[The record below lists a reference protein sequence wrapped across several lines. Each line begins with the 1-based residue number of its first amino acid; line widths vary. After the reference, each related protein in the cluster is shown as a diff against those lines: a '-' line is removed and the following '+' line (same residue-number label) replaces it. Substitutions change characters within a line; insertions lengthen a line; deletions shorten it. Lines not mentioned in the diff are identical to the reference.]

1 MSKSFSFELP
11 AGMTASGGDHS
22 PAPPLDLKALAG
34 VVYRRVWL
42 IAAGFMTTFGIIAF
56 VTFTQTPVY
65 KAETVVQLDTDQKN
79 VIDLGAIFSGLAGNT
94 AVIDTEVLVLGSKS
108 LLTRVAVKQKLV
120 EDPEF
125 NPSLLPP
132 KKGLLSPVKDFVRA
146 VTGAD
151 APEDPFAAMTT
162 EQKDAALLETAVGI
176 LSDKVSV
183 NRVGTTYLITVTAS
197 SESPETAARLADEIA
212 EQYRVQ
218 QLEEK
223 FEATRKATEWLS
235 ERVSGLREEVE
246 EKERRVESYRAESG
260 LLAAQGATL
269 TEQQIAYLT
278 TQKAT
283 LQVDLDR
290 ARARAESVRRQM
302 ASGAGADGISEV
314 LQSQVISDLKSQRA
328 IINRRV
334 SELETKLGPQH
345 PELISARNEAADIDR
360 QIDSEVSRIAGN
372 IENELRVAQAQISS
386 IQGEISRSTFELR
399 GNNQALVRLREL
411 ERDADTSRI
420 LLEEFLT
427 RSKQTGEQ
435 DALITADANILSRAS
450 VPESPSSPRKLL
462 NLIIGC
468 LLGAIIGG
476 GLALLTEIFDM
487 KISSAED
494 VERRL
499 GANPIGSIPLIRT
512 ASFLGL
518 FQTNPADYLVENP
531 LSAYAESIRYL
542 RAAIAFSD
550 LDSETKTVAI
560 CSSLPDEGKTSLTL
574 SLGRMS
580 AMSGSRTLVIDGDF
594 RRRQLTQT
602 AGLKPDIGFVE
613 HLFGAGQL
621 SDAIVKDSRTMLDIL
636 PLSQNGH
643 TPHDV
648 FGTRAFDDLLKRLRL
663 MYDLILIDTGPL
675 LLLAEARVVAGK
687 ADKTILIVRWRHS
700 ARSAARQS
708 LALLRTFK
716 ADLLGVTLNM
726 VDLNRRRHSSDPG
739 ATYKAY
745 SKYYQMDEKRS
756 LFTWLSA
763 KAASMTRAM
772 TRTRTRARSP
782 STGVEGAVAVD
793 VLLSR
798 VRGRTEPADR
808 ISAQPVAP
816 D

>member
-1 MSKSFSFELP
+1 MNP
-11 AGMTASGGDHS
+11 PGDDHTAS
-22 PAPPLDLKALAG
+22 APLDLKALVG
-34 VVYRRVWL
+34 IVYRRFWL
-42 IAAGFMTTFGIIAF
+42 ILTGFLTTFGIIAF
-56 VTFTQTPVY
+56 ITFTQTPLY
-65 KAETVVQLDTDQKN
+65 TAQTVVQLNTEERN
-79 VIDLGAIFSGLAGNT
+79 VIDLGAIFSGLGGAT
-94 AVIDTEVLVLGSKS
+94 AAIDTEVMVIGSKS
-108 LLTRVAVKQKLV
+108 LLTRVAEQQKLV

-125 NPSLLPP
+125 NPSLRPQ
-132 KKGLLSPVKDFVRA
+132 KQGLLSPVKGILRSL
-146 VTGAD
+146 TGANSK
-151 APEDPFAAMTT
+151 ADPLSVLTA
-162 EQKDAALLETAVGI
+162 EQRAIAQLDTAVEI
-176 LSDKVSV
+176 LRGKVAV
-183 NRVGTTYLITVTAS
+183 ARVGTTYLITVDVV
-197 SESPETAARLADEIA
+197 SESPESAARLADEIA
-212 EQYRVQ
+212 QQYRVQ

-246 EKERRVESYRAESG
+246 EKERRVENYRAESG

-290 ARARAESVRRQM
+290 ARARSESLRRQM

-314 LQSQVISDLKSQRA
+314 LGSQVISDLKTQRA
-328 IINRRV
+328 VINRRV
-334 SELETKLGPQH
+334 AELETKLGPQH

-360 QIDSEVSRIAGN
+360 QINAEVQRIAGN
-372 IENELRVAQAQISS
+372 IDNELRVAQSQIGS
-386 IQGEISRSTFELR
+386 IQGEISRSTGQLR

-435 DALITADANILSRAS
+435 DALITADANILSKAS
-450 VPESPSSPRKLL
+450 VPTAPSSPKTML
-462 NLIIGC
+462 NLIIAF

-476 GLALLTEIFDM
+476 GLALLTEMFDM
-487 KISSAED
+487 KVSSTED
-494 VERRL
+494 VERKL
-499 GANPIGSIPLIRT
+499 GATPIGSVPLIRT

-518 FQTNPADYLVENP
+518 TQTNPADFLVENP
-531 LSAYAESIRYL
+531 LSAFAESIRYL

-574 SLGRMS
+574 ALGRMS

-594 RRRQLTQT
+594 RRRQLTET

-621 SDAIVKDSRTMLDIL
+621 SEAIVKDRKTMLDIL

-648 FGTRAFDDLLKRLRL
+648 FGTRAFDDLLERLRS
-663 MYDLILIDTGPL
+663 MYDLIFIDTGPL
-675 LLLAEARVVAGK
+675 LLMAEARVVAGK
-687 ADKTILIVRWRHS
+687 ADKTILVVRWRHS
-700 ARSAARQS
+700 SRSAARQS
-708 LALLRTFK
+708 LNLLRNFK
-716 ADLLGVTLNM
+716 ADILGVTLNM
-726 VDLNRRRHSSDPG
+726 VDLNRSRHHRDPG

-745 SKYYQMDEKRS
+745 QKYYQMEAKPS
-756 LFTWLSA
+756 MFSWLGLS
-763 KAASMTRAM
+763 KGKTNPK
-772 TRTRTRARSP
+772 SP
-782 STGVEGAVAVD
+782 KGSVAVQ
-793 VLLSR
+793 VPPSKAT
-798 VRGRTEPADR
+798 GRNKFGTR
-808 ISAQPVAP
+808 ISAE
-816 D
+816 

>member
-1 MSKSFSFELP
+1 MSP
-11 AGMTASGGDHS
+11 AGDDHTS
-22 PAPPLDLKALAG
+22 SSPLDLKALVG
-34 VVYRRVWL
+34 IVYRRFWL
-42 IAAGFMTTFGIIAF
+42 ILTGFLATFGIIAYI
-56 VTFTQTPVY
+56 TFTQTPLY
-65 KAETVVQLDTDQKN
+65 TAQTVVQLDTQERN
-79 VIDLGAIFSGLAGNT
+79 VIDLGAIFSGLGGAT
-94 AVIDTEVLVLGSKS
+94 AAIDTEVMVIGSKS
-108 LLTRVAVKQKLV
+108 LLTRVADQQKLV

-125 NPSLLPP
+125 NPSLRPQ
-132 KKGLLSPVKDFVRA
+132 KSGLFTPVKGFLRSL
-146 VTGAD
+146 TGAKSK
-151 APEDPFAAMTT
+151 ADPLAVLTA
-162 EQKDAALLETAVGI
+162 EQKATAQLDTAVNI
-176 LSDKVSV
+176 LRGKVAV
-183 NRVGTTYLITVTAS
+183 ARVGTTYLITVDVV

-212 EQYRVQ
+212 QQYRVQ

-246 EKERRVESYRAESG
+246 EKERRVENYRAESG

-290 ARARAESVRRQM
+290 ARARSESLRRQM

-314 LQSQVISDLKSQRA
+314 LGSQVISDLKAQRA
-328 IINRRV
+328 VINRRV
-334 SELETKLGPQH
+334 AELETKLGPQH

-360 QIDSEVSRIAGN
+360 QINAEVQRIAGN
-372 IENELRVAQAQISS
+372 IDNELRVAQSQISS
-386 IQGEISRSTFELR
+386 IQGEISRSTGQLR

-435 DALITADANILSRAS
+435 DALITADANILSKAS
-450 VPESPSSPRKLL
+450 VPNAPSSPKTML
-462 NLIIGC
+462 NLIIGI
-468 LLGAIIGG
+468 LLGAIVGG
-476 GLALLTEIFDM
+476 GLALLTEMFDM
-487 KISSAED
+487 KVSSTED
-494 VERRL
+494 VERKL
-499 GANPIGSIPLIRT
+499 GATPIGSVPLIRT

-518 FQTNPADYLVENP
+518 TQTNPADFLVENP
-531 LSAYAESIRYL
+531 LSAFAESIRYL

-574 SLGRMS
+574 ALGRMS

-594 RRRQLTQT
+594 RRRQLTES

-621 SDAIVKDSRTMLDIL
+621 SDAIVKDRKTMLDIL

-648 FGTRAFDDLLKRLRL
+648 FGTRAFDDLLERLRS
-663 MYDLILIDTGPL
+663 MYDLIFIDTGPL
-675 LLLAEARVVAGK
+675 LLMAEARVVAGK
-687 ADKTILIVRWRHS
+687 TDKTILVVRWRHS
-700 ARSAARQS
+700 SRSAARQS
-708 LALLRTFK
+708 LALLRNFK
-716 ADLLGVTLNM
+716 ADVLGVTLNM
-726 VDLNRRRHSSDPG
+726 VDLNRSRHHRDPG

-745 SKYYQMDEKRS
+745 QKYYQMEAKPS
-756 LFTWLSA
+756 MFSWLGLS
-763 KAASMTRAM
+763 KGKTNPK
-772 TRTRTRARSP
+772 SP
-782 STGVEGAVAVD
+782 KGSVAVQ
-793 VLLSR
+793 VPPSKAT
-798 VRGRTEPADR
+798 GRSEPVTR
-808 ISAQPVAP
+808 ISAE
-816 D
+816 

>member
-1 MSKSFSFELP
+1 MS
-11 AGMTASGGDHS
+11 AT
-22 PAPPLDLKALAG
+22 
-34 VVYRRVWL
+34 
-42 IAAGFMTTFGIIAF
+42 
-56 VTFTQTPVY
+56 
-65 KAETVVQLDTDQKN
+65 
-79 VIDLGAIFSGLAGNT
+79 
-94 AVIDTEVLVLGSKS
+94 
-108 LLTRVAVKQKLV
+108 
-120 EDPEF
+120 
-125 NPSLLPP
+125 
-132 KKGLLSPVKDFVRA
+132 
-146 VTGAD
+146 
-151 APEDPFAAMTT
+151 
-162 EQKDAALLETAVGI
+162 
-176 LSDKVSV
+176 
-183 NRVGTTYLITVTAS
+183 
-197 SESPETAARLADEIA
+197 SESPETAARIADEIA

-345 PELISARNEAADIDR
+345 PELISARNESADIDR
-360 QIDSEVSRIAGN
+360 QINAEVSRIAGN

-386 IQGEISRSTFELR
+386 IQGEIGRSTYQLR

-435 DALITADANILSRAS
+435 DALITADASILSRAS
-450 VPESPSSPRKLL
+450 VPDSPSSPKKLL

-476 GLALLTEIFDM
+476 GLALLAEMFDM
-487 KISSAED
+487 KISSTED
-494 VERRL
+494 VERKL
-499 GANPIGSIPLIRT
+499 GANPIGSVPLIRT
-512 ASFLGL
+512 TSFLGL
-518 FQTNPADYLVENP
+518 LQTNPADYLVENP

-580 AMSGSRTLVIDGDF
+580 ALSGSRTLVIDGDF

-621 SDAIVKDSRTMLDIL
+621 SDAIVKDGKTMLDIL
-636 PLSQNGH
+636 PLSLNGH

-648 FGTRAFDDLLKRLRL
+648 FGTRAFDDLLQRLRS

-708 LALLRTFK
+708 LTLLRNFK
-716 ADLLGVTLNM
+716 ADVLGVTLNM
-726 VDLNRRRHSSDPG
+726 VDLNRRRHYSDPG

-745 SKYYQMDEKRS
+745 SKYYQMDAKPS
-756 LFTWLSA
+756 LFNWGGA
-763 KAASMTRAM
+763 KAAAK
-772 TRTRTRARSP
+772 TRTSTKTRTKTRTKTKPKTKPGPP
-782 STGVEGAVAVD
+782 SSGLGGAVASD
-793 VLLSR
+793 VLLDR
-798 VRGRTEPADR
+798 LRGRTEPADR
-808 ISAQPVAP
+808 ISAQQVAP

>member
-1 MSKSFSFELP
+1 MSKTFSFELP
-11 AGMTASGGDHS
+11 TNMASSGGDHT
-22 PAPPLDLKALAG
+22 PAPPLDLKALIG
-34 VVYRRVWL
+34 VVYRRFWMIL
-42 IAAGFMTTFGIIAF
+42 AGFMTTFGIIAF
-56 VTFTQTPVY
+56 VTFTQTPIY
-65 KAETVVQLDTDQKN
+65 KAETVVQLDTEQKN
-79 VIDLGAIFSGLAGNT
+79 VIDLGAIFSGMGGNT
-94 AVIDTEVLVLGSKS
+94 AVVDTEVLVLGSKS
-108 LLTRVAVKQKLV
+108 LLTRVAVQQKLV

-132 KKGLLSPVKDFVRA
+132 KKGLLSPVKGVVRA
-146 VTGAD
+146 VTGAKP
-151 APEDPFAAMTT
+151 PEDPFADMTP
-162 EQKDAALLETAVGI
+162 EQKDAALLESAVGI
-176 LSDKVSV
+176 LSDKVAVS
-183 NRVGTTYLITVTAS
+183 RVGTTYLITVNVS

-283 LQVDLDR
+283 LQLDLDR

-302 ASGAGADGISEV
+302 ASGVGAEGVTEV
-314 LQSQVISDLKSQRA
+314 LQSQVISDLKTQRA

-360 QIDSEVSRIAGN
+360 QINAEVSRIAGN
-372 IENELRVAQAQISS
+372 IENELKVAQSQISS
-386 IQGEISRSTFELR
+386 IQGEIGRSTYELR

-450 VPESPSSPRKLL
+450 VPDSPSSPKKLL

-476 GLALLTEIFDM
+476 GLALLAEMFDM
-487 KISSAED
+487 KISSTED
-494 VERRL
+494 VERKL
-499 GANPIGSIPLIRT
+499 GANPIGSVPLIRT

-518 FQTNPADYLVENP
+518 SQTNPADYLVENP

-550 LDSETKTVAI
+550 LDSETKTVAV

-594 RRRQLTQT
+594 RRRQLTET

-621 SDAIVKDSRTMLDIL
+621 SDAIVKDRKTMLDIL

-648 FGTRAFDDLLKRLRL
+648 FGTRAFDDLLQRLRS

-675 LLLAEARVVAGK
+675 LLMAEARVVAGK
-687 ADKTILIVRWRHS
+687 ADKTILVVRWRHS
-700 ARSAARQS
+700 ARSATRQS
-708 LALLRTFK
+708 LTLMRNFK
-716 ADLLGVTLNM
+716 ADVLGVTLNM
-726 VDLNRRRHSSDPG
+726 VDLNRRRHHRDPG

-745 SKYYQMDEKRS
+745 RKYYQMDEKPS
-756 LFTWLSA
+756 LFNWGGDKSKSKTNA
-763 KAASMTRAM
+763 KGLKGT
-772 TRTRTRARSP
+772 
-782 STGVEGAVAVD
+782 VAVQ
-793 VLLSR
+793 VPPTKAT
-798 VRGRTEPADR
+798 GRSEPVDR
-808 ISAQPVAP
+808 ISAE
-816 D
+816 